1 MEWGLSYSPTLFHK
15 CSAGSM
21 ESGLDWDGESDS
33 SENVFPEP
41 TQDPPNMATNNMS
54 FYGDELSAGVQ
65 RENPSVFRLARGRSH
80 SAVVPGQ
87 MPPLRY
93 LNGGRGHG
101 AVRSQTASTG
111 SGRSLPGVG
120 VALTGSPLRH
130 RTTCK
135 YIRTQLDHI
144 LTLITCILGRIRS

>member
-1 MEWGLSYSPTLFHK
+1 
-15 CSAGSM
+15 M

-41 TQDPPNMATNNMS
+41 TQDPPNMASNNMS
-54 FYGDELSAGVQ
+54 FYGDDISASVR
-65 RENPSVFRLARGRSH
+65 RENPSARPARGRSQ

-101 AVRSQTASTG
+101 AIRSQTASTG

-120 VALTGSPLRH
+120 VTLTGSPLRH

-135 YIRTQLDHI
+135 YIRT
-144 LTLITCILGRIRS
+144 